1 MGCVG
6 GRDVSGRQGWGVP
19 GDVMLVGD
27 RGGRQGWGVSGDVML
42 VGDRGGGG

>member
-1 MGCVG
+1 MGCAG

-27 RGGRQGWGVSGDVML
+27 RGGVC
-42 VGDRGGGG
+42 RGT